1 MSKVQKHMFHKITEG
16 LSLIT
21 KECAKNINKVNFF

>member
-1 MSKVQKHMFHKITEG
+1 MFHKITEG

-21 KECAKNINKVNFF
+21 KECAKNINKINFFYKMKNLE